1 MGRALVGHR
10 KPKYVNAYEDRHG
23 KLRIYLRRPGRPQVP
38 LPGPLYSEPFW
49 IAYHKAM
56 EGEAV
61 AKVSGAPTRSV
72 SAAIAAYYVSAE
84 FKSLA
89 SITQSTYRNTLE
101 RFRNDYGHL
110 PLAGMRTQD
119 VNRVLASMSP
129 GSAVHLRKRLH
140 QLFEFA
146 RAVGLVTGNPVKEAM
161 RIRKKTVGYRTW
173 SEADIAS
180 FRAHWGDGTPQR
192 LAMEILLYTG
202 LRRSDAVR
210 IGWRH
215 IADDRI
221 EIVAGKTGVDLSIP
235 IHDELWRFLKERPLT
250 DPTFII
256 TAYGQPRS
264 EKAFTG
270 FISEA
275 ARDAGIE
282 AQASPHGLR
291 KAACRR
297 LADAGASAHEIM
309 AVTGHTKIEEILTYT
324 KAAEQKRLSQ
334 TAMAKMA
341 GAFDLKLPNPDKRL
355 GKSTDNVLKTFVQI
369 SEMVRPTGLEPVF
382 PP

>member
-1 MGRALVGHR
+1 M
-10 KPKYVNAYEDRHG
+10 
-23 KLRIYLRRPGRPQVP
+23 
-38 LPGPLYSEPFW
+38 
-49 IAYHKAM
+49 
-56 EGEAV
+56 
-61 AKVSGAPTRSV
+61 
-72 SAAIAAYYVSAE
+72 
-84 FKSLA
+84 
-89 SITQSTYRNTLE
+89 
-101 RFRNDYGHL
+101 
-110 PLAGMRTQD
+110 
-119 VNRVLASMSP
+119 
-129 GSAVHLRKRLH
+129 
-140 QLFEFA
+140 
-146 RAVGLVTGNPVKEAM
+146 
-161 RIRKKTVGYRTW
+161 
-173 SEADIAS
+173 
-180 FRAHWGDGTPQR
+180 
-192 LAMEILLYTG
+192 LYTG